1 MSQLVVRAMGD
12 GDAAAVIDIYR
23 AGIESG
29 NATFE
34 SRVPDWSAWTAGHM
48 SHSRLVA
55 VMDGQVVGWAALAPV
70 SRRDVYRGVAE
81 VSIYVAPEAGGKG
94 IGTRLMAALVES
106 AEKEGIWTLQ
116 ASIFEENRSSLRL
129 HRQIGFRE
137 VGRRERIGLMS
148 HGPYAG
154 RWRDT
159 ILLERRSKKVGV

>member
-1 MSQLVVRAMGD
+1 MSQVVVRVMGD
-12 GDAAAVIDIYR
+12 GDAAAVIGIYR

-94 IGTRLMAALVES
+94 IGTRLMAALIES

-116 ASIFEENRSSLRL
+116 ASIFDENRASQQL
-129 HRQIGFRE
+129 HRKHGFRE
-137 VGRRERIGLMS
+137 IGRRERIGLMS
-148 HGPYAG
+148 HGLYAG

-159 ILLERRSKKVGV
+159 IFLERRSKEVGV